1 MGSSSVN
8 DEEIR
13 QLEIALKKK
22 SEQDLIYYKYL
33 QEQDLKNLDREYEE
47 LKRAN
52 EQFKSHKFN
61 RFNKFKSQNFENNS
75 DSDSD

>member
-22 SEQDLIYYKYL
+22 SEQDLIYYKYS
-33 QEQDLKNLDREYEE
+33 NT
-47 LKRAN
+47 
-52 EQFKSHKFN
+52 
-61 RFNKFKSQNFENNS
+61 
-75 DSDSD
+75 